1 MVNISIGHPFAF
13 PTQVVLVDDDP
24 DFLEGIGLILDREQ
38 AFRLFRSAHEALNF
52 VNAAHQHVGFLQRCY
67 TSYKTGP
74 QESDALTHID
84 IGKLHLEVLNAFRFQ
99 TCSTVVVDYSMPEM
113 NGIEFLQELEN
124 PYVRKVLLTGQA
136 DMATALHAFNQQL
149 IDQYIDKHDPQ
160 LKQKLNHTLHAFHEQ
175 YLHNSFKLLTDPILA
190 NNQDRYL
197 TDPQFQAWFNRLRE
211 SLHCVEYY
219 LLDAPHSGFLML
231 DRHARCTCLLIW
243 TRDAVDEH
251 LLQLERGRA
260 PAALVEKVRRREL
273 LPLYDTQSTRL
284 SRQSPCIKDWERHY
298 AAALQVDGSAEYHVV
313 MGDDSLLPDIHGKK
327 LYSYAEFLQTN
338 SLGVQARH

>member
-1 MVNISIGHPFAF
+1 MVNYSIGHPFAF

-38 AFRLFRSAHEALNF
+38 ACRLFRSAHEALAF
-52 VNAAHQHVGFLQRCY
+52 VNEAHRHVGFLQRCY

-84 IGKLHLEVLNAFRFQ
+84 IGALHLEVLNAFRFQ

-113 NGIEFLQELEN
+113 NGIEFLQALEN

-136 DMATALHAFNQQL
+136 DTATALNAFNQQL
-149 IDQYIDKHDPQ
+149 IDQYIDKHDPR
-160 LKQKLNHTLHAFHEQ
+160 LKQKLNSTLHAFHEQ

-197 TDPQFQAWFNRLRE
+197 LDPQFQAWFGQLRE

-219 LLDAPHSGFLML
+219 LLDTPHCGFLLL
-231 DRHARCTCLLIW
+231 DRQAHCTCLLIW
-243 TRDAVDEH
+243 TQDAIDEH
-251 LLQLERGRA
+251 LAQLERVRA
-260 PAALVEKVRRREL
+260 PAALLEKVRSRER
-273 LPLYDTQSTRL
+273 LPLYDTQATRL
-284 SRQSPCIKDWERHY
+284 SRQHPCIKDWERSY
-298 AAALQVDGSAEYHVV
+298 APAVCAEGSGEYHVV

-327 LYSYAEFLQTN
+327 LFSYGEFLQTN
-338 SLGVQARH
+338 SLGMQTRH